1 MSELEGKL
9 NLKNLEKAKC
19 EADCSLLG
27 QKGDGHKLVS
37 NNHNRGERRGRNIL
51 IQILFDFIKFYLIL
65 NLDVRRFLT
74 PIVLLRWR
82 SAASRMGRGQQQS
95 EVGGTVL
102 PL

>member
-27 QKGDGHKLVS
+27 QKGDGHKLVL
-37 NNHNRGERRGRNIL
+37 NNRGERRRRNIL

-65 NLDVRRFLT
+65 NLDLRRFLT
-74 PIVLLRWR
+74 TIVLLRWR
-82 SAASRMGRGQQQS
+82 SAASRMGRGRGQS